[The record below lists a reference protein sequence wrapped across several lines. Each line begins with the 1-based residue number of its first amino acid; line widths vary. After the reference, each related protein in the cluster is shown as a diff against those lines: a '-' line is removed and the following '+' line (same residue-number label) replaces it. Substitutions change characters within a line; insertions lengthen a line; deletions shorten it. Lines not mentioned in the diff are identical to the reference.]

1 MTIKAKNKK
10 GITKIKTN
18 RTKILKVLKE
28 RKMIKMKIKQ
38 NNKIMMKFL
47 KVLKA
52 RKMMVLD
59 KEGIDKIK
67 KSRKIMTKM
76 LSSQK

>member
-67 KSRKIMTKM
+67 KK
-76 LSSQK
+76 QQ